1 MEASPK
7 TEDQLFNEADY
18 ISDTSFGPCF
28 TGRGGITAGS
38 FAVGAGAILTIIAIK
53 KGKRACKIA
62 IKKWK
67 HICKLAR
74 LYKEEHG
81 IR

>member
-1 MEASPK
+1 MEVSPK
-7 TEDQLFNEADY
+7 ARDQALDEEDCF
-18 ISDTSFGPCF
+18 SDVSFGPCF

-38 FAVGAGAILTIIAIK
+38 FSVGAGVILTIIAIK
-53 KGKRACKIA
+53 KG
-62 IKKWK
+62 K